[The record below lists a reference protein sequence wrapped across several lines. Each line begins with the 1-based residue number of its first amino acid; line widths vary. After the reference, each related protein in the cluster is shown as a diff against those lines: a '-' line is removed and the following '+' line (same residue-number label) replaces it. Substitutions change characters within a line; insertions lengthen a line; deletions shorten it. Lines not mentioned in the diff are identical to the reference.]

1 MNAVP
6 FGYDYILPRYQ
17 RALSLLAEWW
27 LPLGAYP
34 VLFLKAVTFFPREWF
49 LPVAVA
55 LSIPYVLRKFIA
67 GVLDLS
73 SDGRRHV
80 EIQANG
86 VEFGR
91 DKADW
96 WISKD
101 GIRRIRQ
108 YPWGTTS
115 IRLRNG
121 SHIDIPTHLITPVD
135 RELLQESVEKPR
147 TEQEMVSA

>member
-6 FGYDYILPRYQ
+6 FGYDYALPRYQ

-27 LPLGAYP
+27 IPLGVYP
-34 VLFLKAVTFFPREWF
+34 VALSRAASLFPKDWLFLV
-49 LPVAVA
+49 LLA
-55 LSIPYVLRKFIA
+55 LSIPYVLRRFIS

-73 SDGRRHV
+73 SDGRWHL
-80 EIQANG
+80 EIQGNG

-96 WISKD
+96 WISMD
-101 GIRRIRQ
+101 EIRQIRRN
-108 YPWGTTS
+108 PWGTTT

-121 SHIDIPTHLITPVD
+121 SHIDIPTHLIKPVD
-135 RELLQESVEKPR
+135 MEIVKGSVAKHRVEREKVN
-147 TEQEMVSA
+147 A

>member
-1 MNAVP
+1 MNAVS
-6 FGYDYILPRYQ
+6 FGYDYVLPRYQ

-27 LPLGAYP
+27 LPLGVYP
-34 VLFLKAVTFFPREWF
+34 VALLRVASFPKHWLFLAVI
-49 LPVAVA
+49 AI
-55 LSIPYVLRKFIA
+55 SIPYVLRRFIS

-73 SDGRRHV
+73 SDGRRHL
-80 EIQANG
+80 EIQGNA

-96 WISKD
+96 WISAE
-101 GIRRIRQ
+101 GIRRIRR
-108 YPWGTTS
+108 YPWGTTT

-135 RELLQESVEKPR
+135 MELLRGSMRKPR
-147 TEQEMVSA
+147 AERRTVSA